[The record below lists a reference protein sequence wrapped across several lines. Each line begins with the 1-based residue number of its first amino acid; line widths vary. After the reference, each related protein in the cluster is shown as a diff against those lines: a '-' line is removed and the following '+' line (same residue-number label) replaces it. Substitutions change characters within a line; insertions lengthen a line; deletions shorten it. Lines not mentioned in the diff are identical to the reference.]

1 MSILTTLFSS
11 TSEAV
16 TAAIR
21 LKEEMKS
28 MQIGKEEIKLS
39 LFVDDLIVQ
48 MVNLKEST
56 KNSKN

>member
-21 LKEEMKS
+21 LKEETKS

>member
-16 TAAIR
+16 TAATR

-48 MVNLKEST
+48 MENLKEST
-56 KNSKN
+56 KNS

>member
-16 TAAIR
+16 TAAIM

-28 MQIGKEEIKLS
+28 MQIGKEEIKLT
-39 LFVDDLIVQ
+39 LFVDDLIV
-48 MVNLKEST
+48 
-56 KNSKN
+56 